1 MRSDMWVGPL
11 ANRLTN
17 AGVNLRSPEGSG
29 ERPGT
34 QLRPGPEVPIPP
46 GTLGSLRSDDR
57 SGAEGLL
64 PYLSVPHAEPQRDRL
79 GPRVHADLLVDPREM
94 VLHRLVGD
102 EQLFGDRRVGHPA
115 RQQVQDLAL

>member
-17 AGVNLRSPEGSG
+17 AGVNLRSAEGSG

-34 QLRPGPEVPIPP
+34 QLQRGAKVPNPRGTFGPFSASAVPN
-46 GTLGSLRSDDR
+46 
-57 SGAEGLL
+57 
-64 PYLSVPHAEPQRDRL
+64 AEPQRDGL
-79 GPRVHADLLVDPREM
+79 GPRVDADLLVDPREV

-102 EQLFGDRRVGHPA
+102 EELFGDRRVGHPA
-115 RQQVQDLAL
+115 RQQVQDLALARRERA